1 MSKARG
7 NGNAYLTVTLPPRQR
22 EALYQVAQALGEAI
36 AAESAS
42 FDVMSPD
49 AIHMTF
55 LFCGKTL
62 AALSTSTLG
71 RFYDRLSIYCGS
83 TNECADDSSENN
95 GDGETSHML
104 TRVADQVTR
113 CSCKLAFDRLQLF
126 PPGKNNLIVA
136 IYRPEKTLTALQR
149 AVAHVF
155 VEASQQTGA
164 MKSSRATAAA
174 LDEWQ
179 PHVTLGK
186 IRASRADVGR
196 VGSIA
201 LSKATKCTQSLLS
214 RPILPLGV
222 GMSGTAPPQRWMN
235 WDLRFRD
242 DIRHAGKSAPHDAEA
257 AVQGS
262 NAKTEIEPQLLPSGL
277 GHGLPSQQ
285 SMDGQG
291 DGGTKPSK

>member
-155 VEASQQTGA
+155 VEASQQTG
-164 MKSSRATAAA
+164 
-174 LDEWQ
+174 
-179 PHVTLGK
+179 
-186 IRASRADVGR
+186 
-196 VGSIA
+196 
-201 LSKATKCTQSLLS
+201 
-214 RPILPLGV
+214 
-222 GMSGTAPPQRWMN
+222 TAPPQRWMN